1 MGDLTWRTIRIAV
14 LLLIVIG
21 LSTRNVGTWNRG
33 MAAEPADP
41 VPEFHLVTMDG
52 SSVGKASLNGKPAL
66 LMFWA
71 PWCRVCQQELPVLG
85 KFYQED
91 RPSQLQVLSIGFAD
105 SQDNIE
111 EFIHAHPDTFVFPT
125 AYDEDNVVAK
135 NFRIRA
141 TPTFVLLNG
150 KGQIQLVHQGGG
162 IMLTQNTERF

>member
-1 MGDLTWRTIRIAV
+1 M
-14 LLLIVIG
+14 
-21 LSTRNVGTWNRG
+21 
-33 MAAEPADP
+33 
-41 VPEFHLVTMDG
+41 
-52 SSVGKASLNGKPAL
+52 
-66 LMFWA
+66 
-71 PWCRVCQQELPVLG
+71 CQQELPVLG

-150 KGQIQLVHQGGG
+150 KGQIQLVHQGVG
-162 IMLTQNTERF
+162 IMFNSEYRAFLGALKG